1 MSGQAKRGANDT
13 IDVEELALREGLKPA
28 LRSTLLPREVPAFR
42 ERVSRLGLVVRV
54 ASDMRTYIDSG
65 SQGWVPVYLA
75 RTEEAAERAQEAE
88 ARSFKKHEA
97 AMGTADLG
105 RALGYPACCVERFV
119 ELSRRS
125 EPTPSQRLLWAL
137 VHRFAPP
144 RRGPT
149 RHELRSVPYGGED
162 YLSARTAWCE
172 RPDAR
177 LNHLAFRVRARLVSH
192 APCSYRCQP
201 SLEYAEA
208 VARAVGC
215 VRPEALARLR
225 RLLARPL
232 LVAANAARAV
242 VTVEN
247 RTIVS
252 AEAMEMEGAPAGT
265 EPILELDAR
274 LAHAAVGCQV
284 GPWGLVTLPGLM
296 PAVLVDF
303 TWGE

>member
-75 RTEEAAERAQEAE
+75 RTEEAAERAKEAE

-125 EPTPSQRLLWAL
+125 EPTPSQRLLW
-137 VHRFAPP
+137 V
-144 RRGPT
+144 RRNS
-149 RHELRSVPYGGED
+149 LNSRSMMVICGSSVWKYD
-162 YLSARTAWCE
+162 
-172 RPDAR
+172 
-177 LNHLAFRVRARLVSH
+177 N
-192 APCSYRCQP
+192 
-201 SLEYAEA
+201 
-208 VARAVGC
+208 
-215 VRPEALARLR
+215 PE
-225 RLLARPL
+225 
-232 LVAANAARAV
+232 
-242 VTVEN
+242 
-247 RTIVS
+247 
-252 AEAMEMEGAPAGT
+252 
-265 EPILELDAR
+265 
-274 LAHAAVGCQV
+274 
-284 GPWGLVTLPGLM
+284 
-296 PAVLVDF
+296 
-303 TWGE
+303 